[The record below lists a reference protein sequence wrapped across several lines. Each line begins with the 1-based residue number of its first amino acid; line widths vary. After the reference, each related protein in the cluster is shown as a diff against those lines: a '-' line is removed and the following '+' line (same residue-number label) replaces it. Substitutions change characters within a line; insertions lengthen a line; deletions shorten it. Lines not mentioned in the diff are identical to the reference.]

1 MPENHKTEADTASP
15 RRYRTIA
22 QVIAVVRGFESC
34 TTQPLAFT
42 HQFHLTVA
50 LWYLSESP
58 LKEAAERMRA
68 SLLRFIEHNNLRGYN
83 ETITLFWM
91 KLLNRRFIEAKAD
104 TTLVETINNVIEAC
118 SESRIVFDYYSRE
131 RLSSEEAKAAWV
143 EPDLR
148 PLDF

>member
-1 MPENHKTEADTASP
+1 MPENHRTETDTTSP
-15 RRYRTIA
+15 HRYKTIA
-22 QVIAVVRGFESC
+22 EVIAVVRGFESC
-34 TTQPLAFT
+34 TTQPSEFA
-42 HQFHLTVA
+42 HRSHLTVA

-68 SLLRFIEHNNLRGYN
+68 SLLRFIEHNNLKGYN
-83 ETITLFWM
+83 ETMTLFWM
-91 KLLNRRFIEAKAD
+91 KLLNRRFIEAKVD
-104 TTLVETINNVIEAC
+104 TPLVETINNVIEAC

-148 PLDF
+148 PPDF